1 MSIKLRRLIVIVFL
15 ICSVTL
21 TSAQERVVI
30 LDSVQSVKIIKDLVS
45 GDVCRAELK
54 VSDSLIAVMRQRLE
68 VQRAASEELMK
79 AYKTKQQEV
88 DALNEI
94 ISNTEKALRRE
105 RRKKN
110 VWMYIAAGVTAVLFI
125 R

>member
-1 MSIKLRRLIVIVFL
+1 M
-15 ICSVTL
+15 
-21 TSAQERVVI
+21 TSAQEKVVI

-45 GDVCRAELK
+45 GDVCRAELR
-54 VSDSLIAVMRQRLE
+54 VSDSLIAVMKQRLE
-68 VQRAASEELMK
+68 VQRTASEELMK

-94 ISNTEKALRRE
+94 ISNTEKAVRRE

-110 VWMYIAAGVTAVLFI
+110 IWMYIAAGVTAVLFI